1 LEKLKDKFERT
12 KIIKRDKSEE
22 IKKLEAQNKQY
33 EFDNIQFEQTAHKT
47 TVHNEKLNFENNEL
61 DSKIKKMKSDI
72 DKALQAHEPAKMR
85 KVIIDMCIQYL
96 WNDYIFEENLESH
109 AKLKHIY
116 GNKSDILTHG
126 ILDIEHSIKR

>member
-12 KIIKRDKSEE
+12 KIFKRYKSEE
-22 IKKLEAQNKQY
+22 IKKLEAQYKQY

-72 DKALQAHEPAKMR
+72 DKHFRPMNQLKCAK
-85 KVIIDMCIQYL
+85 
-96 WNDYIFEENLESH
+96 
-109 AKLKHIY
+109 
-116 GNKSDILTHG
+116 
-126 ILDIEHSIKR
+126 